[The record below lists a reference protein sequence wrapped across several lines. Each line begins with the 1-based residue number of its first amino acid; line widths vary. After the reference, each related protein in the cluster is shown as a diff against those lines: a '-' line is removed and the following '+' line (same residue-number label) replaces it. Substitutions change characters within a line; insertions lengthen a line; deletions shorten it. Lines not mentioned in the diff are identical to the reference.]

1 VSNGGWDIAPP
12 LILVLGV
19 SSSGKTTIGALI
31 ADELEVP
38 FVDADSLHPA
48 ANLIKMA
55 AGRPLDDEDR
65 WPWLARV
72 GKELARADRSKTGLV
87 MACSAL
93 KRSYRDAI
101 RATAPTLLFVH
112 LSGDREV
119 LAQRAKS
126 RSGHFM
132 PTALL
137 DSQLA
142 TLEELQPDEQGFVV
156 DIAHPVAEVVADAV
170 ARVRMSS

>member
-1 VSNGGWDIAPP
+1 MTESEMAADAP
-12 LILVLGV
+12 LIVVLGV
-19 SSSGKTTIGALI
+19 SGSGKTTIGALI
-31 ADELEVP
+31 ADELGVP

-48 ANLIKMA
+48 SNVAKMA
-55 AGRPLDDEDR
+55 SGTPLDDDDR

-72 GKELARADRSKTGLV
+72 GGELARAASAETGLV

-93 KRSYRDAI
+93 KRVYRDAI
-101 RATAPTLLFVH
+101 RAEAPALHFVH

-119 LAQRAKS
+119 LSHRTTG

-132 PTALL
+132 PASLL

-142 TLEELQPDEQGFVV
+142 TLEQLQPDEPGIVV
-156 DIAHPVAEVVADAV
+156 DIAPPVADVVADAV
-170 ARVRMSS
+170 ARIRP